1 MSDTKTRQSTLQAL
15 AAYTR
20 PKPLIMLSLGYAT
33 GIPFLLIGDTLNAWL
48 RVEGVSLSV
57 IGFFVLVSFAYT
69 LKFMWAPLI
78 DRLNIPVLTEKL
90 GHRRSWM
97 IVLQILMA
105 LGLLGIA
112 ATDPKTQLMQMA
124 LFATL
129 TGFFGATHDIVLDAY
144 RIELAGTTE
153 EMGVVTAAYQWG
165 YRMAFIV
172 SGFVPL
178 LLATRVGWSI
188 AYAVMALML
197 LIGWLTV
204 WVAPKGPPHT
214 PLAIHT
220 EGMPVR
226 RIAET
231 AEWLGRILLIVAA
244 AVIIGSG
251 LTGNADIING
261 ILGAFHIGADAQAA
275 FKTTFT
281 SKTVGWLWQIPFV
294 VGGLALMFVTC
305 LPLPWPTRP
314 GAYSKGAF
322 VEPLVDFFR
331 RYDRWAFFIFSLIC
345 IYRISEFTLNIANAY
360 YLDLGFSLD
369 AVGEMRKLYGAL
381 MTMVGVVIAGWT
393 IARLGIRKALIVGAI
408 AGPLSHVGFMI
419 LGCAGH
425 SFSAL
430 ALALAMDNIAASI
443 QGTVLIVYMSSLVAA
458 PFTAAQYALLSSI
471 YAVLGK
477 LVASQSGRIVESSA
491 KAADAGGLPSLF
503 KGLMGHLTPDAY
515 VKAAKSLNVSVAAM
529 GAGYFSFFAYTIL
542 VSLGGIVMAVW
553 LYYRYKPSAAELAAE
568 AEKADA

>member
-1 MSDTKTRQSTLQAL
+1 MSEVKTRQSTLQAL
-15 AAYTR
+15 AAYAR

-57 IGFFVLVSFAYT
+57 IGFFILVSFAYT

-78 DRLNIPVLTEKL
+78 DRVNIPVLTAKL

-105 LGLLGIA
+105 LGLLAIA
-112 ATDPKTQLMQMA
+112 VTDPKTQLVQMA
-124 LFATL
+124 FFATL
-129 TGFFGATHDIVLDAY
+129 TGIFGATHDIVLDAY
-144 RIELAGTTE
+144 RIELGGTTE
-153 EMGVVTAAYQWG
+153 EIGVVTAAYQWG

-178 LLATRVGWSI
+178 LLATRVGWSV

-197 LIGWLTV
+197 LIGWITV
-204 WVAPKGPPHT
+204 WFAPKGPAHV

-220 EGMPVR
+220 EDMPVR
-226 RIAET
+226 RLAEA
-231 AEWLGRILLIVAA
+231 AEWLGRILLIVVA
-244 AVIIGSG
+244 AVIAGSG
-251 LTGNADIING
+251 LTGSADLING
-261 ILGAFHIGADAQAA
+261 ILGVFHVDAAAQAA
-275 FKTTFT
+275 FKAAFT
-281 SKTVGWLWQIPFV
+281 SKTTGWLWQIPLV
-294 VGGLALMFVTC
+294 PIGLGLMFFAC

-314 GAYSKGAF
+314 GAYAKGAF
-322 VEPLVDFFR
+322 VEPLIDFFR
-331 RYDRWAFFIFSLIC
+331 RYDRWAFFIFALIC

-381 MTMVGVVIAGWT
+381 MTMVGVAISGWT
-393 IARLGIRKALIVGAI
+393 IARLGIRKALIIGAI

-425 SFSAL
+425 NLSAL
-430 ALALAMDNIAASI
+430 ALALALDNIAASI

-471 YAVLGK
+471 YAILGK
-477 LVASQSGRIVESSA
+477 LVGSQSGRIVEASA
-491 KAADAGGLPSLF
+491 KAADAGGLSSLF
-503 KGLMGHLTPDAY
+503 KGLMTHLTPDAY
-515 VKAAKSLNVSVAAM
+515 VKAAKGLGVSVQAM
-529 GAGYFSFFAYTIL
+529 GAGYFSFFAYTIV
-542 VSLGGIVMAVW
+542 VSLGGIVMSVW
-553 LYYRYKPSAAELAAE
+553 LYYRYKPSALERAVE
-568 AEKADA
+568 AEKPDA

>member
-1 MSDTKTRQSTLQAL
+1 MSETKARHSTLAAL

-69 LKFMWAPLI
+69 LKFMWAPLV
-78 DRLNIPVLTEKL
+78 DRLDIPFLTARL

-97 IVLQILMA
+97 IVLQVLMA
-105 LGLLGIA
+105 LGLLGVA

-129 TGFFGATHDIVLDAY
+129 TGFFGATHDIILDAY

-178 LLATRVGWSI
+178 LLATRVGWSV

-197 LIGWLTV
+197 LIGWVTV
-204 WVAPKGPPHT
+204 WLAPKGPHT

-220 EGMPVR
+220 EGMPIR

-231 AEWLGRILLIVAA
+231 AEWIGRVLLIATA

-251 LTGNADIING
+251 LTGNADVING
-261 ILGAFHIGADAQAA
+261 ILGAFHMGTDAQAA
-275 FKTTFT
+275 FKTAFT
-281 SKTVGWLWQIPFV
+281 SKVTGWLMQIPFV
-294 VGGLALMFVTC
+294 VGGLGLMFFTC

-331 RYDRWAFFIFSLIC
+331 RYDRWAFFIFGLIC

-381 MTMVGVVIAGWT
+381 MTMAGVVISGWT
-393 IARLGIRKALIVGAI
+393 IARLGIRKALIIGAI

-425 SFSAL
+425 NFSAL

-471 YAVLGK
+471 YAILGK
-477 LVASQSGRIVESSA
+477 LVASQSGRIVEASA
-491 KAADAGGLPSLF
+491 KAADAGGVSSLF
-503 KGLMGHLTPDAY
+503 KGLMTHLTPDAY
-515 VKAAKSLNVSVAAM
+515 VKAAKGLGVSVQAM
-529 GAGYFSFFAYTIL
+529 GAGYFSFFAYTIV
-542 VSLGGIVMAVW
+542 VSLGGIVMSVW
-553 LYYRYKPSAAELAAE
+553 LYYRYKPSPVELAAE
-568 AEKADA
+568 AEKAEA